1 MRNQMLAMAIVIVAP
16 TGMAADEG
24 GGPRRTPEAEAVGAP
39 RPEAAVTRRGG
50 PTLCECLSEPGD
62 DPRTV
67 AHCDGMLASLEMAA
81 ITRARAKCGE
91 HAASPRE
98 AVNLP
103 ADR

>member
-1 MRNQMLAMAIVIVAP
+1 MRNHLLAMAIAVVAP
-16 TGMAADEG
+16 TAVAADESG
-24 GGPRRTPEAEAVGAP
+24 GSRRTPHAEAGAP
-39 RPEAAVTRRGG
+39 NPEAAATRRGG
-50 PTLCECLSEPGD
+50 PTLCECLNEPGD